1 MKTGDAVRLRT
12 DMPRFGLIV
21 DEAKKPEKHRDNRS
35 GFFVVYWSDNNMT
48 RVWETHLEIVSES
61 GT

>member
-12 DMPRFGLIV
+12 DLPRFGLIV
-21 DEAKKPEKHRDNRS
+21 DEAPKPKKHVDNKNR
-35 GFFVVYWSDNNMT
+35 FFLGYWSDNNVT

-61 GT
+61 